1 MKIKF
6 QKFQGTGNDFI
17 IIDNKDLSFP
27 SNNNKLI
34 KKLCD
39 RKFGIGSDGL
49 ILINPS
55 TDSDF
60 EMIYFNSDGY
70 KGSMCGNG
78 ARCSVQFAKKNK
90 IIVSET
96 TSFNAYDGGHYAS
109 IDQNTISLSM
119 SPVTEI
125 KNYNED
131 LFLDTGSPHFVK
143 IVDNLSDY
151 NVFENG
157 KKIRNSSSFAENGVN
172 VNFVEQI
179 SEDEFSV
186 RTYERGVEDETFSCG
201 SGAVA
206 AAISIHHKGLVNN
219 FHEVF
224 IQTLGGPL
232 KVDFNFENKLYNNI
246 YLSGKAEKVF
256 SGKISI

>member
-1 MKIKF
+1 
-6 QKFQGTGNDFI
+6 
-17 IIDNKDLSFP
+17 
-27 SNNNKLI
+27 
-34 KKLCD
+34 
-39 RKFGIGSDGL
+39 
-49 ILINPS
+49 
-55 TDSDF
+55 
-60 EMIYFNSDGY
+60 
-70 KGSMCGNG
+70 MCGNG
-78 ARCSVQFAKKNK
+78 ARCSVQFAKNK

-157 KKIRNSSSFAENGVN
+157 KKNRNSSSFAENGVN

-186 RTYERGVEDETFSCG
+186 RTYERGERMKHYLVEQVLLLWQFQCFILEKQIQITLKFPP
-201 SGAVA
+201 
-206 AAISIHHKGLVNN
+206 K
-219 FHEVF
+219 EV
-224 IQTLGGPL
+224 I
-232 KVDFNFENKLYNNI
+232 
-246 YLSGKAEKVF
+246 
-256 SGKISI
+256 

>member
-17 IIDNKDLSFP
+17 IIDNTDLSFP

-55 TDSDF
+55 ANSDF

-119 SPVTEI
+119 SPVTDI

-186 RTYERGVEDETFSCG
+186 RTYERGVENETHACG
-201 SGAVA
+201 TGVTAVA
-206 AAISIHHKGLVNN
+206 IAAHANKKNLDNPLSISV
-219 FHEVF
+219 
-224 IQTLGGPL
+224 LGGNL
-232 KVDFNFENKLYNNI
+232 KVSFEELNGI
-246 YLSGKAEKVF
+246 YTNVWLIGHAKRVF
-256 SGKISI
+256 KGSIKC